1 MSDNSIPLKQCPRCK
16 QFYPL
21 TKDYFR
27 VCKREKNGLTHACRK
42 CLKKQDLEY
51 LDRNREKNKA
61 AGKARYHAKTIE
73 YKKYKEDHKERI
85 KKQKR
90 DYRKAHPE
98 QTKKNKRDS
107 NKRHP
112 KSSQARVKRYNEKH
126 PEIAR
131 LRTRISQMRRRV
143 KMGNF
148 ERSDLMAM
156 YEDQEH
162 RCAYC
167 GITLYWSI
175 PNDIHV
181 DHIKPVT
188 KGGTNDID
196 NLALTCA
203 DCNLSKHDLELS
215 DWIATRG
222 W

>member
-1 MSDNSIPLKQCPRCK
+1 MNDSIPQKQCPRCK
-16 QFYPL
+16 LFYPL

-27 VCKREKNGLTHACRK
+27 VSKREKHGLTHACRE

-61 AGKARYHAKTIE
+61 TSKARYYAKPE
-73 YKKYKEDHKERI
+73 ARKKYHDDNLEHI
-85 KKQKR
+85 LQYKR
-90 DYRKAHPE
+90 EYRKSHPE
-98 QTKKNKRDS
+98 QTKKNKS
-107 NKRHP
+107 ESQKRHP
-112 KSSQARVKRYNEKH
+112 ESRNQRSKRYRENH

-131 LRTRISQMRRRV
+131 LRFRVDAMKRRV

-167 GITLYWSI
+167 GITLFWSI

-203 DCNLSKHDLELS
+203 DCNLSKHDLELH